1 MLLMYLKDI
10 LEQEVIAV
18 EMSTG
23 ALLSLISQL
32 RHERKDLTSSK
43 TQNTNVK
50 CRLLKSIL
58 CLNITKLSKV
68 LVNEV
73 RWQNKGTLKSD

>member
-1 MLLMYLKDI
+1 MKLLMCLKDI

-32 RHERKDLTSSK
+32 RHE
-43 TQNTNVK
+43 
-50 CRLLKSIL
+50 
-58 CLNITKLSKV
+58 
-68 LVNEV
+68 
-73 RWQNKGTLKSD
+73 